1 MQKKLSHMSRIVAN
15 FAAARSGTSAIEFA
29 FIAPVLVAIV
39 LTLPDVANIGAGV
52 AEMQTAVRASV
63 QYAMN
68 GGTNMTTAQTQG
80 VNAWDSKPGDGT
92 LNASLACS
100 CSGAAADCQTPCADN
115 TAPAMYVT
123 VTATGTLGG
132 HVIQQS
138 ETVTEK
144 VRVR

>member
-1 MQKKLSHMSRIVAN
+1 MSKMKNRTCQLIAK
-15 FAAARSGTSAIEFA
+15 FAGGRSGTSAIEFG

-39 LTLPDVANIGAGV
+39 ITLPDVATIAAGIG
-52 AEMQTAVRASV
+52 EMQQAVRASV

-68 GGTNMTTAQTQG
+68 GGTDMTVAQTQG
-80 VNAWDSKPGDGT
+80 TNAWDNMPSGGT
-92 LNASLACS
+92 LTASSACLCGS
-100 CSGAAADCQTPCADN
+100 TAADCQTPCADN
-115 TAPAMYVT
+115 SAPAMYVT

-132 HVIQQS
+132 KVVTRN